1 MPNKI
6 LIPLQSLIS
15 CFLEPPQTGEQ
26 PWVNLRDSGRSY
38 SSVCPKGSS
47 ICWAPVAVAQASRGS
62 SVPNLLCTKDQV
74 NEKCEHMSGI
84 QQIFPQVMKGIPRH
98 IFPIAFSSC
107 TSAPLPKT

>member
-6 LIPLQSLIS
+6 LIPLQSLVS
-15 CFLEPPQTGEQ
+15 CLLELP
-26 PWVNLRDSGRSY
+26 VNRRAAVGTIEGLWRGY
-38 SSVCPKGSS
+38 SPACPKGA

-62 SVPNLLCTKDQV
+62 SVLNLLCAKDQV

-84 QQIFPQVMKGIPRH
+84 QQIFPQVMKGIPWNV
-98 IFPIAFSSC
+98 FPIAFSSC